1 MCLGIPM
8 QVVEPGEF
16 VALCE
21 RRGERRHLNM
31 MLVGPQPV
39 GTWVLAVV
47 DHAREVLSPEEA
59 EQVDRAVCGLEAMQR
74 GERDLDAYFA
84 DLELPSETGPPRY
97 DHGHSSG

>member
-8 QVVEPGEF
+8 QVVEAGEF

-21 RRGERRHLNM
+21 RRGERRQLNM
-31 MLVGPQPV
+31 LLVGPQPV

-59 EQVDRAVCGLEAMQR
+59 DRVDRAVCGLEALQR
-74 GERDLDAYFA
+74 GERDIDAFFE
-84 DLELPSETGPPRY
+84 DVELPSEMGPPR
-97 DHGHSSG
+97 